1 MVPGVSVA
9 AEVDEPHV
17 PAAVRQQEA
26 EAGPAAAQH
35 EVGGGRLVAVQVED
49 GRGGLGAGPGR
60 YPVTVCITFP
70 DTDRCAG
77 VQGCRGAGA
86 GVQGPVYAEDVAILR
101 GHVVRLGLVARAP
114 DEVDSAAIR
123 RSAWRG
129 PGAAT

>member
-77 VQGCRGAGA
+77 VQGCRGAG
-86 GVQGPVYAEDVAILR
+86 VQGCRDLCMPR
-101 GHVVRLGLVARAP
+101 M
-114 DEVDSAAIR
+114 
-123 RSAWRG
+123 
-129 PGAAT
+129 

>member
-77 VQGCRGAGA
+77 GRGAGVQGCRGAG
-86 GVQGPVYAEDVAILR
+86 VQMQGCRDLCMPR
-101 GHVVRLGLVARAP
+101 M
-114 DEVDSAAIR
+114 
-123 RSAWRG
+123 
-129 PGAAT
+129 

>member
-77 VQGCRGAGA
+77 VQGCRGAGTC
-86 GVQGPVYAEDVAILR
+86 VCR
-101 GHVVRLGLVARAP
+101 GCSHPPWSRGGSRP
-114 DEVDSAAIR
+114 
-123 RSAWRG
+123 RSPRSG
-129 PGAAT
+129 